1 MIMKKVFLFMLI
13 SLSMVCNAQ
22 TFELT
27 KDGFVNKQ
35 DPQKTFVVVEY
46 PNKPQQQIFESAL
59 NAIGKVFVSPNAV
72 TNKVEYSQ
80 ISIHATYPG
89 ITWRSPAGM
98 KLLFDMDYNLI
109 FEFKDGRMRVN
120 GPIINQIVQKAT
132 LGDVYMYL
140 SKAERGS
147 TLRADKAIFNNDGS
161 VNEKKHKERIE
172 TSMNQLITALVN
184 EMNKFFSSD
193 NDW

>member
-1 MIMKKVFLFMLI
+1 MKKVFILMFI
-13 SLSMVCNAQ
+13 TLSTFCKAQ

-46 PNKPQQQIFESAL
+46 PNKTQQQLFESAL
-59 NAIGKVFVSPNAV
+59 NAVGKVFISPNTV

-80 ISIHATYPG
+80 ISLHATYPSR
-89 ITWRSPAGM
+89 TWRSPAGR
-98 KLLFDMDYNLI
+98 KLFFDMDYNLI
-109 FEFKDGRMRVN
+109 FEFKDGRMRIN
-120 GPIINQIVQKAT
+120 GPNINQIVQKAT

-140 SKAERGS
+140 TKAERGS

-161 VNEKKHKERIE
+161 VNEEKHKERIE
-172 TSMNQLITALVN
+172 TNMNQLITALVN
-184 EMNKFFSSD
+184 EMNKFFLSD
-193 NDW
+193 NEW

>member
-1 MIMKKVFLFMLI
+1 MKKVFILMFI
-13 SLSMVCNAQ
+13 TLSTFCKAQ

-46 PNKPQQQIFESAL
+46 PNKTQQQLFESAL
-59 NAIGKVFVSPNAV
+59 NAVGKVFISPNTV

-80 ISIHATYPG
+80 ISLHATYPS
-89 ITWRSPAGM
+89 ITWRSPAGR
-98 KLLFDMDYNLI
+98 KLFFDMDYNLI
-109 FEFKDGRMRVN
+109 FEFKDGRMRIN
-120 GPIINQIVQKAT
+120 GPNINQIVQKAT

-140 SKAERGS
+140 TKAERGS

-161 VNEKKHKERIE
+161 VNEEKHKERIE
-172 TSMNQLITALVN
+172 TNMNQLITALVN
-184 EMNKFFSSD
+184 EMNKFFLSD
-193 NDW
+193 NEW